1 MTSVLLP
8 LGYVAVPYLL
18 GAFSVDVTLN
28 RRGVLL
34 LVGLYLG
41 FMGRLVLK
49 DFRDEHG
56 DRMYSKRTMLVR
68 YGRART
74 CAFGAVFWT
83 AGGLVG
89 LLALATPPVLTVVT
103 LAYVAVVLVML
114 RDIARDRDPS
124 HGGAA
129 PNRDVANIAAIAVIG
144 RALVYTFVIQ
154 MVVETAQWAPWAQ
167 AAMIAVTALA
177 SLGMARECRAVLSPV
192 TDPLTDAERVSL
204 PAPGVDGAEADAR
217 EAPAAS
223 TRGVF
228 RPDLALGGGGR
239 HESRRRES
247 ARRVIRP
254 RGSHGRETRGLPG
267 PDGLGSRAAR
277 LVPRPEGW

>member
-1 MTSVLLP
+1 MSALVVCGGLLLAAAYSLPPIRLSGRGIVTSVLLP

-83 AGGLVG
+83 AGALVG
-89 LLALATPPVLTVVT
+89 LLALGAPPVLTAAT
-103 LAYVAVVLVML
+103 LAYVAVVLLML
-114 RDIARDRDPS
+114 CDIARDVDSRDR
-124 HGGAA
+124 GASSQRPT
-129 PNRDVANIAAIAVIG
+129 PNRDVANIASIAVIG

-154 MVVETAQWAPWAQ
+154 MVVETAGWPVGAQ
-167 AAMIAVTALA
+167 ALIVAVTALA
-177 SLGMARECRAVLSPV
+177 SLGMARECRRALTPI
-192 TDPLTDAERVSL
+192 TDPLTDAERLSL
-204 PAPGVDGAEADAR
+204 PPPSVDRTGSDGG
-217 EAPAAS
+217 EAPAAVA
-223 TRGVF
+223 RDPL
-228 RPDLALGGGGR
+228 RPRLALGG
-239 HESRRRES
+239 RR
-247 ARRVIRP
+247 AP
-254 RGSHGRETRGLPG
+254 
-267 PDGLGSRAAR
+267 
-277 LVPRPEGW
+277 